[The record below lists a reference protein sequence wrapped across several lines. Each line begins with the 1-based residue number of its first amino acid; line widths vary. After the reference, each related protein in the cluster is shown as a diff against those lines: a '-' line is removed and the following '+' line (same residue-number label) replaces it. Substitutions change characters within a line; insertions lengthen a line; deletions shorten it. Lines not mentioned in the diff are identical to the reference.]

1 MATVLCAVQ
10 CSVVCHRCHCAVAR
24 AAFPALS
31 LYTIPMYCTVLYSTV
46 QHCHPGFLWWGT
58 VLGHTPCCAVMRCTH
73 CTARHTS
80 LSYFNIMHC
89 TTMHCNAKM
98 PLYCLRPAPTASDCS
113 SPQGPGV
120 WWCTQPGSK
129 QETKCF
135 VRGTLHCTAMY
146 CTALHYTDLYSII
159 LYLSLPSVLIV
170 HCSVVCCIALHFTS
184 LHCTKTKF

>member
-1 MATVLCAVQ
+1 MSHCIAVVFSSHTRHSTLHWTLYTLLYNTLYCIASSRVATVLCAVQ

-89 TTMHCNAKM
+89 TTMHCNAKL
-98 PLYCLRPAPTASDCS
+98 PLHCPRLAPTASDCS
-113 SPQGPGV
+113 SPPGTWGLV
-120 WWCTQPGSK
+120 
-129 QETKCF
+129 
-135 VRGTLHCTAMY
+135 
-146 CTALHYTDLYSII
+146 
-159 LYLSLPSVLIV
+159 V
-170 HCSVVCCIALHFTS
+170 HSAWIQTRN
-184 LHCTKTKF
+184 